1 MEVGR
6 LECLRR
12 DFVSIL
18 IIALDVAPAVTVIQ
32 DSIFEFSRGMRR
44 NGLVIVFVCLTKGL
58 KIDFL

>member
-32 DSIFEFSRGMRR
+32 DSIFEFSRR
-44 NGLVIVFVCLTKGL
+44 NEEKWAGYCICLL
-58 KIDFL
+58 N